1 MGFKLYLV
9 FVVSWFL
16 HLGSR
21 VPVLGLIRFDLL
33 LIIILFLYGFSRA
46 EKNGKEQTQ
55 TEKLLKGLMI
65 YSILTMP
72 FVEWPGSVINTGIP
86 NFIKAIVFYYFTV
99 AFVVSENH
107 LKTFVLVFMACQS
120 FRILEPLYLHITEGY
135 WGAFASMANGEYL
148 DRLSGAPSDVVNS
161 NGLAFI
167 ICTVLPFLYFT
178 AARSWKGWIV
188 AGSLAGASLYALV
201 LTGSRTGILGLIV
214 VYLGIL
220 VKAKRRVFLA
230 ICGILAVVIGFP
242 MLSPDIQDRY
252 LSIIGK
258 GEKHEAT
265 AQGRLEGTTASFDV
279 ALRRPL
285 FGHGLGTSR
294 EANANF
300 AATDQPTHNLYAEV
314 AQELGF
320 VGLVIF
326 IVFMK
331 SIAAGFVQCKR
342 AYANRDVGPYLPRI
356 VDAMQVWLWMNI
368 IFSFASYGLSSYEWY
383 LLAGFSVVM
392 QRLAKTYSSGV
403 LESANAVSTFHKT
416 VKRVA

>member
-167 ICTVLPFLYFT
+167 ICTVL
-178 AARSWKGWIV
+178 
-188 AGSLAGASLYALV
+188 
-201 LTGSRTGILGLIV
+201 
-214 VYLGIL
+214 
-220 VKAKRRVFLA
+220 
-230 ICGILAVVIGFP
+230 
-242 MLSPDIQDRY
+242 
-252 LSIIGK
+252 
-258 GEKHEAT
+258 
-265 AQGRLEGTTASFDV
+265 
-279 ALRRPL
+279 
-285 FGHGLGTSR
+285 
-294 EANANF
+294 
-300 AATDQPTHNLYAEV
+300 
-314 AQELGF
+314 
-320 VGLVIF
+320 
-326 IVFMK
+326 
-331 SIAAGFVQCKR
+331 
-342 AYANRDVGPYLPRI
+342 
-356 VDAMQVWLWMNI
+356 
-368 IFSFASYGLSSYEWY
+368 
-383 LLAGFSVVM
+383 
-392 QRLAKTYSSGV
+392 
-403 LESANAVSTFHKT
+403 
-416 VKRVA
+416 